1 METGVGRRGA
11 AIGKALDAIALVSS
25 GRWWHDVA
33 MDDLAKRIADLVLAG
48 QKIEA
53 IKLLREATGMG
64 LAEARDAVE
73 AAARGTPLP
82 PHAPAA
88 RQQSPAPGRT
98 GELPADVHAAASAG
112 DRINAIKLLRKHT
125 GLGLKEAKDELDRL
139 LPPPAGSKRGC
150 LLPLL
155 FGGLLGLGALAVRGG

>member
-1 METGVGRRGA
+1 
-11 AIGKALDAIALVSS
+11 
-25 GRWWHDVA
+25 
-33 MDDLAKRIADLVLAG
+33 MDDLAKKVAVLLLAG

-53 IKLLREATGMG
+53 IRLLREATGMG

-82 PHAPAA
+82 PPSVLMRRQAPAPVLA
-88 RQQSPAPGRT
+88 A
-98 GELPADVHAAASAG
+98 ELPDDVRAAASAG
-112 DRINAIKLLRKHT
+112 DRIGAIKRLRERT

-139 LPPPAGSKRGC
+139 LPAPAGSRRGC

-155 FGGLLGLGALAVRGG
+155 FGGLLGFGAFFGRGG